1 MFKRILVATDGSENA
16 SRAIE
21 YAAEL
26 ARLAGSE
33 EVLLLHIC
41 IGCTADLDPEEK
53 NLEAANRIVAEAAE
67 TLNEAGISTRTRV
80 ETDYPPESVGNA
92 VIDIAKSEESDLI
105 IIGSRG
111 LTEFKG
117 MLLGSV
123 SNKVVH
129 GAPCPVMV
137 IKEDLETP

>member
-1 MFKRILVATDGSENA
+1 MFEKILVATDGSENA
-16 SRAIE
+16 GHALD

-26 ARLAGSE
+26 AGLTGSE
-33 EVLLLHIC
+33 EVIVLHIC
-41 IGCTADLDPEEK
+41 VGCTADVDPDEK
-53 NLEAANRIVAEAAE
+53 NLEAANRIAADAVEKLAEAGVNAQP
-67 TLNEAGISTRTRV
+67 IV

-92 VIDIAKSEESDLI
+92 IIDRASAEEVGLVVL
-105 IIGSRG
+105 GSRG

-129 GAPCPVMV
+129 GAACPVLV
-137 IKEDLETP
+137 IKEGVAQ